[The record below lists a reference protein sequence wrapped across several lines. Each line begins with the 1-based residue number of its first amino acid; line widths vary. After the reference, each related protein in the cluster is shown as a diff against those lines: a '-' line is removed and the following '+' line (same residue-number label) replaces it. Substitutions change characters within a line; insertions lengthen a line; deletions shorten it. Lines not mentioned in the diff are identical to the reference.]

1 MSKYFVDPSISFTP
15 YKLYDYVEDFKSG
28 SEYQRLIN
36 LEKYYKA
43 NNTTIMN
50 RKKSLNDDINN
61 KLVSGYPRY
70 VTTMTTGYFVGGS
83 DSVTYVF
90 PDKNEL
96 IENNFRYNDERSVTT
111 NLAKM
116 ASIYGYAVEQ
126 YFIDKEG
133 NFRFKEI
140 DPKNVILLFE
150 DNIDEDLLA
159 VIKFREYS
167 YTKADGTE
175 TVKTVLEFYNRDKYF
190 EYTFID
196 GIFMPNTIIEA
207 DNMFMDVPF
216 TYYEN
221 PDRLGDFE
229 SIVSLI
235 DAYDKALS
243 DNSNLFEYYNDC
255 YIIFKGCELDTDD
268 IKLKDM
274 KGLSVPQ
281 DADVFYLQKPQVSGD
296 LMNYLDTLRKDIHK
310 FSMVPDLT
318 DKDFLNAA
326 SGTAMRLKL
335 QGLEFLTGVKESN
348 FRKGLTRRM
357 EILGDY
363 LSLSNNGFDFDKALI
378 VFKRNT
384 VESLSEILDSAI
396 RLKGIISDESV
407 IDMIPTVDTQE
418 ELKRLE
424 EQKEKNML
432 DFNMQRNVNNFFN
445 KDDKEDGEQEDKP
458 NKEVVEEDE

>member
-1 MSKYFVDPSISFTP
+1 MSKYFVDPSIEFTP
-15 YKLYDYVEDFKSG
+15 NQLYEYVNDFKNG
-28 SEYQRLIN
+28 DEYRRLVN

-50 RKKSLNDDINN
+50 RRKSLNDDINN

-70 VTTMTTGYFVGGS
+70 VTTMTTGYFVGGAE
-83 DSVTYVF
+83 SVKYIF
-90 PDKNEL
+90 PNKNEL
-96 IENNFRYNDERSVTT
+96 IENNFRYNDERAVTT
-111 NLAKM
+111 NLAKN
-116 ASIYGYAVEQ
+116 ASIYGYAIEQ
-126 YFIDKEG
+126 YFIDEDG
-133 NFRFKEI
+133 IFRFKDI

-150 DNIDEDLLA
+150 DNIDENLLA
-159 VIKFREYS
+159 VIKFRDYTYS
-167 YTKADGTE
+167 KANGDTE
-175 TVKTVLEFYNRDKYF
+175 IKTVIEFYSKSVYN
-190 EYTFID
+190 EHTFID
-196 GIFMPNTIIEA
+196 GMYKPNETIIAE
-207 DNMFMDVPF
+207 NVFIDVPF

-229 SIVSLI
+229 SVLTLV

-255 YIIFKGCELDTDD
+255 YIVFKGCELDTDD
-268 IKLKDM
+268 VKLKDM
-274 KGLSVPQ
+274 KGLNIPEG
-281 DADVFYLQKPQVSGD
+281 ADVFYLQKPQVSSD
-296 LMNYLDTLRKDIHK
+296 LMNYLETLRKDIHK

-348 FRKGLTRRM
+348 FRKGLTRRL
-357 EILGDY
+357 EVLGDY
-363 LSLSNNGFDFDKALI
+363 LSLSNNGFEFDKALI

-396 RLKGIISDESV
+396 RLKDIISTESV
-407 IDMIPTVDTQE
+407 LDMIPTVDTQE

-424 EQKEKNML
+424 KQKEQ
-432 DFNMQRNVNNFFN
+432 NMQQFN
-445 KDDKEDGEQEDKP
+445 IQSEIKG
-458 NKEVVEEDE
+458 EEDPEE

>member
-207 DNMFMDVPF
+207 DNMFIDVPF

-432 DFNMQRNVNNFFN
+432 DFNMQRNVNDFFG
-445 KDDKEDGEQEDKP
+445 KEDGEQEDKP
-458 NKEVVEEDE
+458 DKEVVEEDE